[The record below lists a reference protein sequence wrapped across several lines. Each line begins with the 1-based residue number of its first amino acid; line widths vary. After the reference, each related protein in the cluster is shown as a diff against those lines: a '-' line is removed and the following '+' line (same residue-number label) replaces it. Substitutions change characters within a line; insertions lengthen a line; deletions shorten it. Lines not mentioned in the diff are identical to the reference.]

1 MSLAAFGT
9 TRITSTAF
17 LRSVASSPARSVYF
31 SISYKHSVHSR
42 GFMKTSFLADPLK
55 LQIPPTKKMG
65 VEYKRVEYKHKYKQ
79 EPFISYYQVR
89 TSETENR

>member
-1 MSLAAFGT
+1 
-9 TRITSTAF
+9 
-17 LRSVASSPARSVYF
+17 
-31 SISYKHSVHSR
+31 
-42 GFMKTSFLADPLK
+42 MKTSFLADPLK

-89 TSETENR
+89 TSETENRWFSLKKLPTRFLAINY